1 VDLLDLLIKMG
12 SSSSSSSSWRSQLSS
27 VVIPRYPDCL
37 RFGGDAY
44 GGDAYAPSVRVPRYV
59 DVEGVERSQE
69 GGDAPHSTSSYPDES
84 SRGLCR
90 LSQPLLLW
98 KGGGLLSLLWNCL
111 QTPCIAS
118 MKACRSEEEEE
129 EDEEDEERYNA
140 DDDEDDDDKNGG
152 GVGDSGMSLCPIRSL
167 ADLTTSARYNRFCLR
182 REIDAFGW

>member
-1 VDLLDLLIKMG
+1 
-12 SSSSSSSSWRSQLSS
+12 
-27 VVIPRYPDCL
+27 
-37 RFGGDAY
+37 
-44 GGDAYAPSVRVPRYV
+44 
-59 DVEGVERSQE
+59 
-69 GGDAPHSTSSYPDES
+69 
-84 SRGLCR
+84 
-90 LSQPLLLW
+90 
-98 KGGGLLSLLWNCL
+98 
-111 QTPCIAS
+111 